1 MPSNILHEY
10 ANCSFEILQSKDALE
25 VNQLLMETLCYTDPL
40 SVGKISSEKCACLA
54 AHLISTA
61 VKEGLS
67 VIGKD
72 KSTGKIIC
80 YVIGMELDH
89 SKQEVLKETTGEVP
103 FLQNLLQL
111 WDSLDKQFRSQVH
124 HHIAHGE
131 IYDLF
136 MEGIRLGVNDDEK
149 GMHIHLRNLARNLA
163 IERGFK
169 GIIVQT
175 TNTDQIYTK
184 MGFQELGSIYL
195 PSFCCSNESCAT
207 VTHPW
212 EELNQSIVLL
222 GQTF

>member
-1 MPSNILHEY
+1 MPSQFLNDFQD
-10 ANCSFEILQSKDALE
+10 CKFEILQSKDALE
-25 VNQLLMETLCYTDPL
+25 VKQLLTETLCYTDPL
-40 SVGKISSEKCACLA
+40 SVGKISSEKCSILA

-72 KSTGKIIC
+72 KSTGKIVC
-80 YVIGMELDH
+80 YAIGMELDH
-89 SKQEVLKETTGEVP
+89 SKQEVLKETTGDVP
-103 FLQNLLQL
+103 FLTNLLQL
-111 WDSLDKQFRSQVH
+111 WDSLDTQFRIKH
-124 HHIAHGE
+124 PGHIAHGE

-136 MEGIRLGVNDDEK
+136 MEGIRLGTDEK
-149 GMHIHLRNLARNLA
+149 GMHSHLRNLAKNLA
-163 IERGFK
+163 IERGYK

-175 TNTDQIYTK
+175 TNTDQNYTK